1 MINGKKSIY
10 QREYKGTLGYEL
22 PDFEHQLF
30 ELSSLD
36 VFDAEVYHQL
46 YGDEPGWEEDLTE
59 LLEAFIQTLPEETT
73 VIKNAHENHDWKKVE
88 FMAHK
93 MKGGCLS
100 VGLDRLTIACQFLER
115 YARAGYS
122 DKLEKLYE
130 QMLGTIDATLPE
142 VTKWVKTHH

>member
-22 PDFEHQLF
+22 PDFEYQLF

-36 VFDAEVYHQL
+36 VFDAEAYHKL
-46 YGDEPGWEEDLTE
+46 FGDDDWEQDLTE
-59 LLEAFIQTLPEETT
+59 LLEVFIETLPGEQAL
-73 VIKNAHENHDWKKVE
+73 IKDAHQHHDWKKVE
-88 FMAHK
+88 FMAHR
-93 MKGGCLS
+93 MKGGCLTL
-100 VGLDRLTIACQFLER
+100 GLDRLTIACQFLER

-130 QMLGTIDATLPE
+130 QMLSTIDTTLPE